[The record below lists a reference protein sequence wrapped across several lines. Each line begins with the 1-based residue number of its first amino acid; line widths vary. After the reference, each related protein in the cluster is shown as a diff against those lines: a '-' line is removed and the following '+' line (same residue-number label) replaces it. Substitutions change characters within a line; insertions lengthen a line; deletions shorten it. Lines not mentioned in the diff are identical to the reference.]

1 MNIFLTYR
9 FRWGAPITQVV
20 QWEVVRLNFLSEC
33 LIITGTTL
41 SCDSNSACFLLK
53 ILSFLRSRMSL
64 IFSFVVLHLVLS
76 VSIIIWFDKCSSCF
90 QLKINTTSKSSN
102 CACNR
107 IDSLVTWKKILTVM
121 ILVWKN
127 GLCANHQSFGEINFR
142 LNLTYHYP
150 GSDIFSQC
158 QVVFILRYVQLIF
171 NKYHVTI
178 KGDSI
183 CHTKALFRWHMLIN
197 RIAFTPYLNKTNF
210 NLPHK
215 SDFAT
220 QKIMSW

>member
-1 MNIFLTYR
+1 MIFN
-9 FRWGAPITQVV
+9 V
-20 QWEVVRLNFLSEC
+20 LSWQENTKT
-33 LIITGTTL
+33 IY
-41 SCDSNSACFLLK
+41 
-53 ILSFLRSRMSL
+53 SL
-64 IFSFVVLHLVLS
+64 IPIYIRVYFLCELKLFNLYYRNRSNVHRVSNWKSTQLQNQVTVRVIGSILLS
-76 VSIIIWFDKCSSCF
+76 HG
-90 QLKINTTSKSSN
+90 
-102 CACNR
+102 
-107 IDSLVTWKKILTVM
+107 KKIPTVM

-158 QVVFILRYVQLIF
+158 QVVFILRSVQLIL

-183 CHTKALFRWHMLIN
+183 CHTKAFFRWHMLIN
-197 RIAFTPYLNKTNF
+197 RIAFTPYLNKSNF

-220 QKIMSW
+220 QKIMSC

>member
-1 MNIFLTYR
+1 
-9 FRWGAPITQVV
+9 
-20 QWEVVRLNFLSEC
+20 
-33 LIITGTTL
+33 
-41 SCDSNSACFLLK
+41 
-53 ILSFLRSRMSL
+53 
-64 IFSFVVLHLVLS
+64 
-76 VSIIIWFDKCSSCF
+76 
-90 QLKINTTSKSSN
+90 
-102 CACNR
+102 
-107 IDSLVTWKKILTVM
+107 M
-121 ILVWKN
+121 ILVGKN

-158 QVVFILRYVQLIF
+158 QVVFILRSVQLIF

-183 CHTKALFRWHMLIN
+183 CHTKAFFRWHMLIN
-197 RIAFTPYLNKTNF
+197 RIAFTPYLNKSNF

-220 QKIMSW
+220 QKIMCANLSDWLFFFLLKHWFSMLCHVTLITCKSKYVTTNFKWKNFLSLIYWRKQCTYINSNINMHFINTQWTHD